1 MSHSSAHAV
10 KLPEPSAFA
19 NTLASR
25 LPAFG
30 QVDWTAQTGSTNA
43 DLLTQARERQGG
55 GKPWLLG
62 AHLQT
67 SGRGR
72 AGRAWKNQPGDALMM
87 SCAFDVHLP
96 IADLPA
102 LSPLAGLAACE
113 GLRALLA
120 PDAGRPL
127 AVKWPNDL
135 QWGQAKLAGL
145 LVESLRNPDG
155 PDAGH
160 TIVIGIGLNLSN
172 ADILSQALERPI
184 ADWTHVDARPDI
196 TAADLACALAS
207 SLHQAVLDV
216 QREGFGAFVQRYAQ
230 VDALAG
236 QAVNVLDQGRVLQ
249 QGTAQGI
256 DAQGRLQ
263 LATPDGIQPIVVGE
277 ISIRPQT

>member
-1 MSHSSAHAV
+1 MAH
-10 KLPEPSAFA
+10 
-19 NTLASR
+19 TLASR

-30 QVDWTAQTGSTNA
+30 QVDWLAQTGSTNA
-43 DLLTQARERQGG
+43 DLLTQAREHRGG

-62 AHLQT
+62 AHLQI

-72 AGRAWKNQPGDALMM
+72 VGRAWKNQPGAVLMM

-96 IADLPA
+96 VTDLPA
-102 LSPLAGLAACE
+102 FSPLAGLAACE
-113 GLRALLA
+113 GLRALLG
-120 PDAGRPL
+120 PEAGRRL

-145 LVESLRNPDG
+145 LVESLRNPGG

-172 ADILSQALERPI
+172 ADILSQALERAI

-216 QREGFGAFVQRYAQ
+216 QRDGFGAFLQRYAQ

-236 QAVNVLDQGRVLQ
+236 QAVNVIDQGRILQ
-249 QGTAQGI
+249 QGIAQGI